1 MRHEAGEEVQR
12 EALVLALVRPE
23 DEDVE
28 AAQVWGAVPAGAW
41 VVLLLEQLEVW
52 AQPVAGLQ
60 LCWALLAT
68 ALVSWTWVFS
78 SSPSPAANSPLAC

>member
-1 MRHEAGEEVQR
+1 MPVTVFFLEERAEGDARHAS
-12 EALVLALVRPE
+12 P